1 MIPLRTS
8 VAQHRTPWVNHTL
21 IGLNLAFFAYEL
33 ALGPQVENL
42 VRAYGW
48 VPANFSHALEHGIFL
63 TLSPLLS
70 CMFLHGG
77 WAHLLG
83 NLLYLYIFGGNVEDR
98 LEHVR
103 YLVFYCASGVVA
115 VLIQTLTN
123 PSSTMPMI
131 GASGAIAAVT
141 GAYFVFYP
149 TAHVLTLL
157 PLGFSFPVIRIPAVF
172 YLVLWLGLQIAA
184 GVYRQSSPTPGI
196 VEVAWWA
203 HVGGFAAGLILG
215 PLLLFR
221 RRSSRRRRSSSS
233 LGWQN
238 PRSVLRW

>member
-8 VAQHRTPWVNHTL
+8 VTQHRTPWVNHAL

-33 ALGPQVENL
+33 ALGPQIENM

-48 VPANFSHALEHGIFL
+48 IPANFSQAIERGTVPAFA
-63 TLSPLLS
+63 PLLF
-70 CMFLHGG
+70 CMFLHGS

-98 LEHVR
+98 LGHIR
-103 YLVFYCASGVVA
+103 YLVFYCTGGVVA
-115 VLIQTLTN
+115 VLVQTYTN
-123 PSSTMPMI
+123 PSSAIPMI

-149 TAHVLTLL
+149 TARVLTLL
-157 PLGFSFPVIRIPAVF
+157 PLGFSFPVVRVPAVF
-172 YLVLWLGLQIAA
+172 YLVLWLALQVAA
-184 GVYRQSSPTPGI
+184 GMHAQPA
-196 VEVAWWA
+196 VESRMAGVAWWA
-203 HVGGFAAGLILG
+203 HVGGFVAGLILG
-215 PLLLFR
+215 PLFLLKR
-221 RRSSRRRRSSSS
+221 RRARRSRSHSS

-238 PRSVLRW
+238 TRSALR